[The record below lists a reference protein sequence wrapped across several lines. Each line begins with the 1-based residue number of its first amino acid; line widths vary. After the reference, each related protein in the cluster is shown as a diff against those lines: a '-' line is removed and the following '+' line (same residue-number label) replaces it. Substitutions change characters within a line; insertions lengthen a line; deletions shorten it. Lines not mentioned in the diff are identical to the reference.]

1 MSDTSRIHPALMF
14 RPADT
19 VTIFF
24 AALLFCLVVI
34 FFRQIPAASMLLV
47 IYASLIV
54 FQCALVRI
62 GHVTKTL
69 RVVRDI
75 VFPVVSILIIFD
87 SLGLVVHYVNPQD
100 IDHLLIRIDYQL
112 FGTHPI
118 IALERIMHPL
128 LTDMLQ
134 IAYTTYY
141 FLPVSIGVAL
151 WRQGRHAAFSYF
163 VFMILLC
170 FYLSYIGYLLFP
182 ALGPR
187 YAMAHLQTADLPGS
201 VISHAIQTT
210 LNQLEGVKRDAF
222 PSGHTGIAVTALL
235 LAWRLDRLLFHIFL
249 LPVILLVAATVYCR
263 YHYVVDVFGGLVL
276 VVVTLVTGDVYYKFW
291 EKRHGHSASGNT

>member
-1 MSDTSRIHPALMF
+1 MF

-19 VTIFF
+19 VTIIF
-24 AALLFCLVVI
+24 ATLLFCLVVI
-34 FFRQIPAASMLLV
+34 FFRQIPAAFMLLV

-54 FQCALVRI
+54 FQCSLVRI

-69 RVVRDI
+69 MVVRDI
-75 VFPVVSILIIFD
+75 AFPVVSILIIFD
-87 SLGLVVHYVNPQD
+87 SLGQIVHYVNPQD

-112 FGTHPI
+112 FGTHPTV
-118 IALERIMHPL
+118 ALEGIMHPL

-141 FLPVSIGVAL
+141 FLPISIGVAL

-170 FYLSYIGYLLFP
+170 FYFSYIGYLLFP

-187 YAMAHLQTADLPGS
+187 YAMAHLQVAELPGS
-201 VISHAIQTT
+201 VVSHVIQTT

-235 LAWRLDRLLFHIFL
+235 LAWRLDRRLFRIFL

-276 VVVTLVTGDVYYKFW
+276 VVVTLVIGDVYYKFW
-291 EKRHGHSASGNT
+291 EKRHGHSASDNT

>member
-1 MSDTSRIHPALMF
+1 M
-14 RPADT
+14 
-19 VTIFF
+19 
-24 AALLFCLVVI
+24 
-34 FFRQIPAASMLLV
+34 
-47 IYASLIV
+47 
-54 FQCALVRI
+54 
-62 GHVTKTL
+62 
-69 RVVRDI
+69 RDI

-112 FGTHPI
+112 FGTHPTV
-118 IALERIMHPL
+118 ALERVMHPL

-163 VFMILLC
+163 VFMILVC

-210 LNQLEGVKRDAF
+210 LNQLEGVNAMLSRAANRDCRYSAAAGMAARPAALPHF
-222 PSGHTGIAVTALL
+222 SSAGDPSGRGNRV
-235 LAWRLDRLLFHIFL
+235 
-249 LPVILLVAATVYCR
+249 LPVSLCGRCIRRAGACSC
-263 YHYVVDVFGGLVL
+263 HA
-276 VVVTLVTGDVYYKFW
+276 GD
-291 EKRHGHSASGNT
+291 R